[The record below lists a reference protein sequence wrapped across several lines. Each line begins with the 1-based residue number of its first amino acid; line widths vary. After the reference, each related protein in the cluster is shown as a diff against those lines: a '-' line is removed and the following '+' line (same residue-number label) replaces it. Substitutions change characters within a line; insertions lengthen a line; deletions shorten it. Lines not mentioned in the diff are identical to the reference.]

1 MMATK
6 NWNDDFMSQ
15 LLDELAWK
23 ELSQD
28 FKWNEMLLEKYGDK
42 VDWHGVSGNA
52 EMLWTVPMLEKF
64 KSRID
69 WRELSASSHQC
80 IFTADVL
87 ARFEKYWDWQELSDN
102 SSLELTC
109 ELLDRFIDRWDWHK
123 IIDRNDYGIGQL
135 FDEEFLERYK
145 AYIPASELSHSRLWD
160 EIVEKREMQL
170 ANQIAAAV

>member
-1 MMATK
+1 M
-6 NWNDDFMSQ
+6 
-15 LLDELAWK
+15 
-23 ELSQD
+23 
-28 FKWNEMLLEKYGDK
+28 
-42 VDWHGVSGNA
+42 
-52 EMLWTVPMLEKF
+52 
-64 KSRID
+64 
-69 WRELSASSHQC
+69 
-80 IFTADVL
+80 
-87 ARFEKYWDWQELSDN
+87 
-102 SSLELTC
+102 LTC